1 MSDQGIPAIGLV
13 PGERIICGESPCQF
27 PWFDVIVYSPDDMRE
42 NAGSLQI
49 AMADTAPEDVRLF
62 SDTKCNIIIN
72 TSGEQ
77 RCSIIDNY

>member
-13 PGERIICGESPCQF
+13 SGERIIYGESPCQF

-49 AMADTAPEDVRLF
+49 AMADTAP
-62 SDTKCNIIIN
+62 
-72 TSGEQ
+72 
-77 RCSIIDNY
+77 